1 MRIAVYR
8 AVSHNGVLTEMA
20 ASLTRALGEAG
31 AEADLLPIG
40 GADWVQALVG
50 ALSAGRYDYAVSFGS
65 FTAEL
70 VSGDGR
76 SAYDL
81 LGCGFVGWDVD
92 HPAYQYR
99 RFATRIQDRLQVCA
113 SQSHFDFEQAMGC
126 QTATCLMTP
135 GVDAV
140 AEDAPSLADRP
151 IPVAVAMS
159 WLGEPE
165 VWWDA
170 YKGTPAHRL
179 IQGVVDRL
187 MADPEADVLRAFR
200 GAVRATGL
208 EVSLDENICTILARV
223 GLFVRQHD
231 RLRVG
236 EALAASDIPCV
247 IYGKGWRERLGER
260 PHLRYADDM
269 AYADVGGLYRDS
281 RIVLNLN
288 AANGASE
295 RAILAMASGAV
306 AASDAS
312 PLLRSAFESRGGMR
326 FFDRSRPG
334 ALGETLAS
342 ILSSGEAQAV
352 ADRGRSL
359 VAEGHL
365 WTHKAARLL
374 DALQSPALAQRRA
387 AGR

>member
-1 MRIAVYR
+1 MKIAVYR

-20 ASLTRALGEAG
+20 TSLTKALSAVG

-40 GADWVQALVG
+40 GPDWVQSLVG
-50 ALSAGRYDYAVSFGS
+50 ALGAGRYDYALSFGS

-99 RFATRIQDRLQVCA
+99 RFATSIRDRLQVCA

-126 QTATCLMTP
+126 RTAACLMTP

-140 AEDAPSLADRP
+140 AEDAAPLDDRP

-165 VWWDA
+165 MWWDA
-170 YKGTPAHRL
+170 YKGTPVHRL
-179 IQGVVDRL
+179 IQGVVDRM
-187 MADPEADVLRAFR
+187 MADPEADILRAYR
-200 GAVRATGL
+200 GAARSVGL
-208 EVSLDENICTILARV
+208 DAPLGEDICNILARV
-223 GLFVRQHD
+223 GLYLRQHD
-231 RLRVG
+231 RLRVA

-247 IYGKGWRERLGER
+247 VYGKGWRERLGER
-260 PHLRYADDM
+260 PHMRYADDT
-269 AYADVGGLYRDS
+269 AFGDVGGLYRDA

-306 AASDAS
+306 AVSDAS
-312 PLLRSAFESRGGMR
+312 PLLRSEFEGRGGLR
-326 FFDRSRPG
+326 FFDRSRPNS
-334 ALGETLAS
+334 LKETLSS
-342 ILSSGEAQAV
+342 ILSSGDAQAV
-352 ADRGRSL
+352 ADRGRAL
-359 VAEGHL
+359 VAEAHL

-374 DALQSPALAQRRA
+374 GALQSPALAERRA
-387 AGR
+387 AIR